1 MGFVDGSR
9 CLPTRLEC
17 SVQSLRKSID
27 LAQQNDWITSWYEF
41 DEEDKTITI
50 DDRVFTVV
58 ESLRQQQE
66 FNHLL
71 LKEIEQLKKVIK
83 EN

>member
-1 MGFVDGSR
+1 MTELADITKVRVRG
-9 CLPTRLEC
+9 
-17 SVQSLRKSID
+17 KSID

-41 DEEDKTITI
+41 DEEDKTITF